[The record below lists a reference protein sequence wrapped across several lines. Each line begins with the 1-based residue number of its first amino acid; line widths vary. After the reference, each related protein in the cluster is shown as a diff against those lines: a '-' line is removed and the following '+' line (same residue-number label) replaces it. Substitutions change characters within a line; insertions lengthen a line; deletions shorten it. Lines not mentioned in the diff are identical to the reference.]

1 MNFTLAIEANTAQL
15 ARETALKLGNS
26 TNQLSREDSEHAA
39 YVKLCQQAAGRL
51 NGWQFDREEANAR

>member
-39 YVKLCQQAAGRL
+39 YVKLCQQAAGH
-51 NGWQFDREEANAR
+51 